1 MSTATMSNETLTHP
15 TTPSM
20 LNTPVLP
27 QTITPTPIQSQPKL
41 TFTNNRYRL
50 RCTAH

>member
-1 MSTATMSNETLTHP
+1 MSTATMSTETLTHP
-15 TTPSM
+15 TPSM
-20 LNTPVLP
+20 LNTAILP

-41 TFTNNRYRL
+41 SFTTNRYRL